1 MTFSEKDVEMID
13 EFYDA
18 IDTVETGE
26 EVGIHIES
34 LGKRKAYIGYITS
47 IKKLFDRNKSIT
59 SRVSSLED
67 EVSSLEDEMKYT
79 KNIMNGMF
87 MLGFVRL
94 ILDYWF

>member
-1 MTFSEKDVEMID
+1 MTFSEKDIEMID

-26 EVGIHIES
+26 EVSIHIES

-67 EVSSLEDEMKYT
+67 EMRYT

-87 MLGFVRL
+87 MLGFARL
-94 ILDYWF
+94 LFDYLFL